1 MPIPRLCL
9 RLPAARL
16 GACGSVL
23 AISWHACA
31 ECFVHAG
38 GALQRRPIRPP
49 ARDAFPTRASGR
61 RYGLRGA
68 VRRLCDGL
76 VAVEAAPGRE
86 LGGLDSL
93 NVSVATGILLH
104 SMLLSG
110 RTPVAAAV
118 EA

>member
-1 MPIPRLCL
+1 M
-9 RLPAARL
+9 
-16 GACGSVL
+16 
-23 AISWHACA
+23 
-31 ECFVHAG
+31 
-38 GALQRRPIRPP
+38 
-49 ARDAFPTRASGR
+49 
-61 RYGLRGA
+61 RGA